1 MARDYNDVGRYADED
16 RCCREHDLCP
26 NSLSPGECKRGL
38 CNNAKFTRSHCDCDA
53 RFRRC
58 LQGLNT
64 GTNNQYDVFFY
75 LFSIRDYL
83 FRYHAI
89 VIWPSRSAGCC
100 TLYNVSA
107 VPFRLT
113 CFFNVFVRIW
123 ADWLR
128 TRAHLNANLKWK
140 TSSHDKFSMCECFVV
155 WRSSLANF
163 HHTHDHLC
171 LRFIQIDKTNTDM
184 WKCD

>member
-64 GTNNQYDVFFY
+64 GTNYQYDVLLFIYLEILPLLFGVADQLGIARFNILAAIFCPKCFLTFY
-75 LFSIRDYL
+75 ACLS
-83 FRYHAI
+83 
-89 VIWPSRSAGCC
+89 G
-100 TLYNVSA
+100 
-107 VPFRLT
+107 
-113 CFFNVFVRIW
+113 
-123 ADWLR
+123 
-128 TRAHLNANLKWK
+128 
-140 TSSHDKFSMCECFVV
+140 
-155 WRSSLANF
+155 LAP
-163 HHTHDHLC
+163 HPGPIL
-171 LRFIQIDKTNTDM
+171 M
-184 WKCD
+184 